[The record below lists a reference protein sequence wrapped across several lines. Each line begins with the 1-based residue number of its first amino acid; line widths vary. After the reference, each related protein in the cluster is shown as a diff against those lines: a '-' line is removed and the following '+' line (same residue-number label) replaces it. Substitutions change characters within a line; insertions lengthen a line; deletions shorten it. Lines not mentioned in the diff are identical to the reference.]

1 MILVPALV
9 LELLKERE
17 AMSELRQNLATKEW
31 VVISEERAK
40 KPNAVLNRVISTP
53 VSDKE
58 YDAECPFCPG
68 NEDAFPV
75 EERCKIDAGEG
86 GWSVRAIENKFKILS
101 RFTTCPLVPDAFEK
115 EGIYQKLD
123 GCGSHEIVIDTDKH
137 NKTITD
143 LSRDEIKDVITVY
156 MNRYSAFK
164 KNPNNLIAILFKNY
178 GVLAGQTQP
187 HSHTQIVGSRVVP
200 LYTRSLL
207 HEAEKHFDTYGSCVF
222 CDILKYEIEEKKRL
236 VCQNDDYTVFVP
248 YAAGAEHEVW
258 VVPKWHQA
266 GLDGIEGGRLDNL
279 AASLHSILNK
289 FCLSIDNPDFNFV
302 FRTVPYP
309 LSEVPYYHWHLQIT
323 PRTKIP
329 GGFERGTRIQ
339 VNTVLPEV
347 SAKMLRECDACIS

>member
-1 MILVPALV
+1 
-9 LELLKERE
+9 
-17 AMSELRQNLATKEW
+17 MSELRQNLATKEW
-31 VVISEERAK
+31 VIISEERAK
-40 KPNAVLNRVISTP
+40 KPNAVLNKVIATP

-68 NEDAFPV
+68 NEDRFPV
-75 EERCKIDAGEG
+75 EESYRIEDAGG
-86 GWSVRAIENKFKILS
+86 GWRVRAIDNKFKILS

-115 EGIYQKLD
+115 EGIYQKLE

-143 LSRDEIKDVITVY
+143 LSPDEIKDVISVY
-156 MNRYSAFK
+156 MNRYSALK

-207 HEAEKHFDTYGSCVF
+207 HEAERHFDTYGSCVF
-222 CDILKYEIEEKKRL
+222 CDMLKYETEEKTRL
-236 VCQNDDYTVFVP
+236 VYQNDDFAAFVP

-258 VVPKWHQA
+258 IVPKRHKA
-266 GLDGIEGGRLDNL
+266 GLDDIEGARVDTL
-279 AASLHSILNK
+279 ADSLHSILNK

-302 FRTVPYP
+302 VRTVPYP
-309 LSEVPYYHWHLQIT
+309 LSEVPYYHWHIQIT
-323 PRTKIP
+323 PRTKIL

-347 SAKMLRECDACIS
+347 SAKMLRECDPC